1 MQLHLSLNEFK
12 SINNW
17 GNIISLIK
25 KKDSTE
31 SIKFLKVHKKLLQKE
46 NWTIVS
52 VLSYYVTRWSVKG
65 EIWILIVSIHLS

>member
-25 KKDSTE
+25 KKDSPE

-46 NWTIVS
+46 N
-52 VLSYYVTRWSVKG
+52 
-65 EIWILIVSIHLS
+65 